1 MSEYAKEAT
10 TETLHPSEARSAGTT
25 SSQASLPQRPLSGI
39 KVVELGH
46 IVAGP
51 TASLIL
57 AEFGADVI
65 KVERPGSGDQARVNK
80 INQGHFVS
88 YNSNKRSVCID
99 LGSDAGR
106 EILLQL
112 LTDCDVLIDNYAP
125 GALDRMGLDFETLSK
140 RNPRLIHCAIKGFL
154 PGPYGD
160 RPLTDEPAQMMGGL
174 AYMTGPRGQPLRAGT
189 SVVDITGAMFAA
201 MSVLVALRER
211 DQTARGRQ
219 VHVGLFESVVFLVG
233 QHIAKASLTG
243 EVPPPLPER
252 GMGRDLGWGIY
263 RIFRTRDKRD
273 IFVAVLSDAHW
284 ERFCREFALDDLW
297 ADQSLRTNTGRAE
310 QYLRLS
316 RVTENL
322 MLTYDYGEAV
332 RKLEAAKVPVAP
344 INTPMDLMQHAQL
357 LATNFLKEVRA
368 PDGRVALV
376 PDLPVAASGWFAQ
389 KRQDPPLLG
398 EHTQSVLDE
407 LARRFE
413 IS

>member
-1 MSEYAKEAT
+1 M
-10 TETLHPSEARSAGTT
+10 ETDTPHVPHP
-25 SSQASLPQRPLSGI
+25 PLSGI
-39 KVVELGH
+39 KVLELGH

-57 AEFGADVI
+57 SEFGADVI

-80 INQGHFVS
+80 ANQGHFVT
-88 YNSNKRSVCID
+88 YNFNKRSICLD
-99 LGSDAGR
+99 LGSDEGR
-106 EILLQL
+106 EALLQL
-112 LTDCDVLIDNYAP
+112 VSDSDVLVDNYAP
-125 GALDRMGLDFETLSK
+125 GALDRLGLDFSTLSA

-201 MSVLVALRER
+201 MSVLAALRER
-211 DQTARGRQ
+211 DQTGRGRQ
-219 VHVGLFESVVFLVG
+219 VHIGLFESVVFLVG
-233 QHIAKASLTG
+233 QHIAKATLTG

-263 RIFRTRDKRD
+263 RIFATRDERE

-284 ERFCREFALDDLW
+284 ERFCREFGLDDLW

-310 QYLRLS
+310 QYLRLAQ
-316 RVTENL
+316 VTENL
-322 MLTYDYGEAV
+322 TRSLGFDEAV
-332 RKLEAAKVPVAP
+332 RKLEAAKLPFAP
-344 INTPMDLMQHAQL
+344 INTPMDLPQHRQL
-357 LATNFLKEVRA
+357 SELNFLKEVRA

-376 PDLPVAASGWFAQ
+376 PDLPIAAPGWFAQ
-389 KRQDPPLLG
+389 ERRAPPLLG
-398 EHTQSVLDE
+398 EHTQAILDE
-407 LARRFE
+407 LVRKAKT
-413 IS
+413 S